1 MYLVPSV
8 PQAFLPIII
17 FYNTPSNI
25 AYLLITFGFLYGIPY
40 GVNAT
45 YMAETFSTDV
55 RGTAIGGAYNMGRLG
70 AAIAPATI
78 GFIAAGGSFTM
89 AFIVMGTAYFI
100 AGVIPGLFIRERQY
114 DPQQSSL
121 VQTDEARHS
130 ELVTAKKT
138 TRSATASQ

>member
-1 MYLVPSV
+1 
-8 PQAFLPIII
+8 
-17 FYNTPSNI
+17 
-25 AYLLITFGFLYGIPY
+25 
-40 GVNAT
+40 
-45 YMAETFSTDV
+45 
-55 RGTAIGGAYNMGRLG
+55 MGRLG

-121 VQTDEARHS
+121 VKPVEAQHGDS
-130 ELVTAKKT
+130 VGSVTTKKP
-138 TRSATASQ
+138 TRPATASQ